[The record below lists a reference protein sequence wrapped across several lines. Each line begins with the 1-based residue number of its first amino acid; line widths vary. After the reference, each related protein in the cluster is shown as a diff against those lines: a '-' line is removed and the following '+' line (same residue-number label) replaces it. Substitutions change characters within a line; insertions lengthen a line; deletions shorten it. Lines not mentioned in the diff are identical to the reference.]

1 MRERVGACRRRSGA
15 FATLTVALIALTA
28 CSPSGASSFGLD
40 AVAAEREA
48 LAQARVDT
56 LLASYG
62 SYLES
67 RWPGILLPE
76 TQVDAWLGPSV
87 WTAAFERCATE
98 ASGLTVRIDPTA
110 GVFATPSPQ
119 TAGELRDF
127 ETSIYLCQGQL
138 PPPTL
143 AVNEPGPIELA
154 WLTDYVRDA
163 LPTCLRREG
172 ITAEPVPDDAS
183 PILLTGET
191 PEWDPYAAVRG
202 NAPELRRVQALCP
215 SAAVLLESIPPLGA
229 SS

>member
-1 MRERVGACRRRSGA
+1 MLGRTGAWRRRTGA
-15 FATLTVALIALTA
+15 FVTLAVVLVGISA
-28 CSPSGASSFGLD
+28 CSSPAASLLGLD

-48 LAQARVDT
+48 RAEARVET

-76 TQVDAWLGPSV
+76 TAVEAWLSPSV
-87 WTAAFERCATE
+87 WTAAFERCASE
-98 ASGLTVRIDPTA
+98 SSGLTVRVDPTA

-138 PPPTL
+138 PPPNL
-143 AVNEPGPIELA
+143 AVNEPGPIEQA
-154 WLTDYVRDA
+154 WLVDYVRDA

-172 ITAEPVPDDAS
+172 ITAEPAPDNAS
-183 PILLTGET
+183 AIMLTGET
-191 PEWDPYAAVRG
+191 AEWDPYAAVRD
-202 NAPELRRVQALCP
+202 NVPELRRVQALCP
-215 SAAVLLESIPPLGA
+215 SAAVLLGSIPALGA
-229 SS
+229 GS

>member
-1 MRERVGACRRRSGA
+1 M
-15 FATLTVALIALTA
+15 TLTVALVGLTGCSAL
-28 CSPSGASSFGLD
+28 GASSLGLD

-48 LAQARVDT
+48 RAEARVDT
-56 LLASYG
+56 LLSSYG

-87 WTAAFERCATE
+87 WTAAFERCASE

-138 PPPTL
+138 PPPNL
-143 AVNEPGPIELA
+143 AVNEPGPIEMA
-154 WLTDYVRDA
+154 WLTDYVQDA

-172 ITAEPVPDDAS
+172 ITAAPAPDDAS
-183 PILLTGET
+183 AIVLTGET
-191 PEWDPYAAVRG
+191 PEWDPYAAVRD
-202 NAPELRRVQALCP
+202 NVPELRRVQALCP
-215 SAAVLLESIPPLGA
+215 SATVLLGSIPPLGA
-229 SS
+229 AS